1 MALFGVHGVS
11 VNLSEWAFLKRCT
24 HGIALSTSVLQWD
37 WCPCGYFEAQVVK
50 RQYIVSVSMILTD
63 MKSGCPQLITLWW
76 NMPLAWGQAAL
87 YGANNG
93 QPGPD
98 GADLVIWWW
107 QTPNRAVGGGEVM
120 TTKKAVWRVITNVDV
135 RTEIIRLYETHN
147 KVNLIFHVNL
157 S

>member
-1 MALFGVHGVS
+1 MS
-11 VNLSEWAFLKRCT
+11 LSE
-24 HGIALSTSVLQWD
+24 ALHTWD
-37 WCPCGYFEAQVVK
+37 RSEHICVAVGLMFWRPCGYFEAQVVK

-120 TTKKAVWRVITNVDV
+120 TTKKGVWRVITNVDV